1 MLCDISKIHTGFGLM
16 PKVTHCTQ
24 DESWGKPGGTK
35 KVFVAKSLSFKG
47 GEASSDKVIER
58 RENEYWKIEVSD
70 FKSPM
75 LGFSKFVG
83 EWSTT
88 EISAQKIKVDYTYT
102 MHSEIG
108 LLYPINWLFTKIF
121 WKIYMKRV
129 LENIRTMIK
138 ENEPYIYN

>member
-1 MLCDISKIHTGFGLM
+1 MLCDVSKIHTGFGLM